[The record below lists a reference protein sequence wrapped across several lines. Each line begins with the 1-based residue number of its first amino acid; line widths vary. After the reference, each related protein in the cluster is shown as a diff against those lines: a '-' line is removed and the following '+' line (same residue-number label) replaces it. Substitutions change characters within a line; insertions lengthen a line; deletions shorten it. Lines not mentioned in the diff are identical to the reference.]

1 MHKLPNKMMI
11 LRWAVGLLFIFSG
24 LIKANDPLGL
34 SYKMQE
40 FFEVWGLAF
49 LDEFSMEF
57 AVGMNSLEIVAGVA
71 LLIKF
76 PYKQTLWLLLGLIVF
91 FTFLTG
97 YALFSGKIKTCGC
110 FGDCIPL
117 TPKVSFI
124 KDVVLL
130 FAILIL
136 LFNQKKVKSN
146 LHKALGIFLLLLSTG
161 AVGYGQ
167 YFVLQHL
174 PFIDCLPYKRGND
187 IQEQMKTP
195 IGAIPDSVSVQMTFL
210 KNGKE
215 VQFDMN
221 QFPANFDST
230 YIYQDRK
237 EVLIQKGN
245 GMVAKIVDFSLFTL
259 NNEDT
264 TAALFNSATPYVLIF
279 SGSIDP
285 RIPWETLIKT
295 IQQKNHQVYLITADK
310 ANALKLKLGIPI
322 LIGDMTMIKTAAR
335 VWPTITIMNGST
347 IMEKQSY
354 IDYLKK

>member
-1 MHKLPNKMMI
+1 MQAFLKI
-11 LRWAVGLLFIFSG
+11 LRWSVGLLFIFSG

-40 FFEVWGLAF
+40 FFEVWGIAF
-49 LDEFSMEF
+49 LDDYSLVF
-57 AVGMNSLEIVAGVA
+57 ALCMNTLEIVAGVA

-136 LFNQKKVKSN
+136 LFNHKKVKSN
-146 LHKALGIFLLLLSTG
+146 LHKALGIFILILSTG
-161 AVGYGQ
+161 LVGYGQ
-167 YFVLQHL
+167 YYVLQHL

-187 IQEQMKTP
+187 IQEQMKVP
-195 IGAIPDSVSVQMTFL
+195 EGAVPDSVSIQMSF
-210 KNGKE
+210 KKDGKI
-215 VQFDMN
+215 VQFDIN
-221 QFPANFDST
+221 QFPTDFDST
-230 YIYQDRK
+230 YVYQDRK

-245 GMVAKIVDFSLFTL
+245 GKVAKIVDFSLFTM

-264 TAALFNSATPYVLIF
+264 TAALFNTNTPYVFIF
-279 SGSIDP
+279 SGNLDAS
-285 RIPWETLIKT
+285 IPWETLIST
-295 IQQKNHQVYLITADK
+295 IRQKHQFVYLITADK
-310 ANALKLKLGIPI
+310 ENASKMKLDIPV

-335 VWPTITIMNGST
+335 VWPTVTIMNGSR

-354 IDYLKK
+354 IDFLQK

>member
-1 MHKLPNKMMI
+1 MQAFLKTI
-11 LRWAVGLLFIFSG
+11 RWSVGLLFIFSG

-49 LDEFSMEF
+49 LDDYSLAF
-57 AVGMNSLEIVAGVA
+57 AIIMNTLEIVAGVA

-124 KDVVLL
+124 KDLVLL

-136 LFNQKKVKSN
+136 LFNHKKVKSN
-146 LHKALGIFLLLLSTG
+146 LHKALGIFLLILSTG
-161 AVGYGQ
+161 IVGYGQ
-167 YFVLQHL
+167 YYVLQHL

-187 IQEQMKTP
+187 IKEQMKVP
-195 IGAIPDSVSVQMTFL
+195 EGAVPDSVSIQMSF
-210 KNGKE
+210 KKDGKTI
-215 VQFDMN
+215 QFDIN
-221 QFPANFDST
+221 QFPTDFDST
-230 YIYQDRK
+230 YVYQDRK

-245 GMVAKIVDFSLFTL
+245 GKVAKIVDFSLFTM
-259 NNEDT
+259 NNIDT
-264 TAALFNSATPYVLIF
+264 TNALFNSTAPYVLLF
-279 SGSIDP
+279 SGKID
-285 RIPWETLIKT
+285 RSIPWKALITK
-295 IQQKNHQVYLITADK
+295 IKERHQQVYLITADK
-310 ANALKLKLGIPI
+310 ANAAQLNLDIPI

-335 VWPTITIMNGST
+335 VWPTVTIMNGST

-354 IDYLKK
+354 IDFLKK

>member
-1 MHKLPNKMMI
+1 MQAFLKTI
-11 LRWAVGLLFIFSG
+11 RWSVGLLFIFSG
-24 LIKANDPLGL
+24 LIKTNDPLGL

-49 LDEFSMEF
+49 LDDYTLAF
-57 AVGMNSLEIVAGVA
+57 ALIMNTLEIVAGVA

-124 KDVVLL
+124 KDLVLL

-136 LFNQKKVKSN
+136 LFNHKKVKSN
-146 LHKALGIFLLLLSTG
+146 LNIALGIFLLILSTG
-161 AVGYGQ
+161 IVGYGQ
-167 YFVLQHL
+167 YYVLQHL

-187 IQEQMKTP
+187 IKEQMKVP
-195 IGAIPDSVSVQMTFL
+195 EGAVPDSVSIQMSFN
-210 KNGKE
+210 KNGKTI
-215 VQFDMN
+215 QFDIK
-221 QFPANFDST
+221 QFPTDFDST
-230 YIYQDRK
+230 YVYQDRK
-237 EVLIQKGN
+237 EVLIKKGN
-245 GMVAKIVDFSLFTL
+245 GKVAKIVDFSLFTM
-259 NNEDT
+259 NNIDT
-264 TAALFNSATPYVLIF
+264 TNALFNSTAPYVLLF
-279 SGSIDP
+279 SGKIDRSIT
-285 RIPWETLIKT
+285 WKALITK
-295 IQQKNHQVYLITADK
+295 IKEKHQQVYLITADK
-310 ANALKLKLGIPI
+310 ANAAQLNLDIPI

-335 VWPTITIMNGST
+335 VWPTVTIMNGST

-354 IDYLKK
+354 VDYLKK

>member
-1 MHKLPNKMMI
+1 MQAFLKT
-11 LRWAVGLLFIFSG
+11 LRWTVGLLFIFSG

-49 LDEFSMEF
+49 LDDYSLALSLF
-57 AVGMNSLEIVAGVA
+57 MNTLEIVAGVA

-124 KDVVLL
+124 KDLVLL

-136 LFNQKKVKSN
+136 LFNHKKVKSN
-146 LHKALGIFLLLLSTG
+146 LHKALGIFILILSTG
-161 AVGYGQ
+161 LVGYGQ
-167 YFVLQHL
+167 YYVLQHL

-187 IQEQMKTP
+187 IKEQMKTP
-195 IGAIPDSVSVQMTFL
+195 LGAIPDSVSIQMSFI
-210 KNGKE
+210 KEGKT
-215 VQFDMN
+215 VQFDIN
-221 QFPANFDST
+221 QFPADFDST
-230 YIYQDRK
+230 YVYQDRK

-245 GMVAKIVDFSLFTL
+245 GLEAKIVDFSLFTI
-259 NNEDT
+259 NNLDT
-264 TAALFNSATPYVLIF
+264 TDALLNTKEPYVLIF
-279 SGSIDP
+279 SGTIDP
-285 RIPWETLIKT
+285 SKPWKELIDSIK
-295 IQQKNHQVYLITADK
+295 QKHQLVYIITADK
-310 ANALKLKLGIPI
+310 TNAAQLKLDIPV

-335 VWPTITIMNGST
+335 VWPTVVIMNGST
-347 IMEKQSY
+347 IMEKQSFV
-354 IDYLKK
+354 DYLKK

>member
-1 MHKLPNKMMI
+1 MQAFLKT
-11 LRWAVGLLFIFSG
+11 LRWLVGLLFIFSG

-40 FFEVWGLAF
+40 FFEVWGFAF
-49 LDEFSMEF
+49 LDDYSLALSLF
-57 AVGMNSLEIVAGVA
+57 MNTLEIVAGVA

-124 KDVVLL
+124 KDVILL
-130 FAILIL
+130 LAILIL
-136 LFNQKKVKSN
+136 LFNHKKVKTN
-146 LHKALGIFLLLLSTG
+146 LPKALGIFILILSTG
-161 AVGYGQ
+161 IIGYGQ
-167 YFVLQHL
+167 YYVLQHL

-187 IQEQMKTP
+187 IKEQMKTP
-195 IGAIPDSVSVQMTFL
+195 SEAIPDSVSIQMTFE
-210 KNGKE
+210 KSGKT
-215 VQFDMN
+215 VVFDIN
-221 QFPANFDST
+221 QFPADFDST
-230 YIYQDRK
+230 YVYLDRK

-245 GMVAKIVDFSLFTL
+245 GLEAKIVDFSLFTI
-259 NNEDT
+259 NNLDT
-264 TAALFNSATPYVLIF
+264 TEALLNTKEPYVLLF
-279 SGSIDP
+279 SGNIDP
-285 RIPWETLIKT
+285 NKPWDQLIAKVK
-295 IQQKNHQVYLITADK
+295 QKYPLVYLVTADK
-310 ANALKLKLGIPI
+310 TNALQLKINVPV

-335 VWPTITIMNGST
+335 VWPTVVIMNGST

-354 IDYLKK
+354 FDYLKK

>member
-1 MHKLPNKMMI
+1 MQSFLKT
-11 LRWAVGLLFIFSG
+11 LRWMVGLLFIFSG

-49 LDEFSMEF
+49 LDDYTLGLSLF
-57 AVGMNSLEIVAGVA
+57 MNTLEIVAGVA

-124 KDVVLL
+124 KDVVLFL
-130 FAILIL
+130 AILIL
-136 LFNQKKVKSN
+136 LFNHKKVKSN
-146 LHKALGIFLLLLSTG
+146 IHKVLGIFILVLATG
-161 AVGYGQ
+161 IVGYSQ
-167 YFVLQHL
+167 FYVLEKL

-187 IQEQMKTP
+187 IKEQMKTP
-195 IGAIPDSVSVQMTFL
+195 EGAIPDSVSIQMSFE
-210 KNGKE
+210 KDGKM
-215 VQFDMN
+215 VQFDVN
-221 QFPANFDST
+221 QFPADFDST
-230 YIYQDRK
+230 YIYKDRK
-237 EVLIQKGN
+237 EVLIKKGN
-245 GMVAKIVDFSLFTL
+245 GLEAKIVDFSLFTI
-259 NNEDT
+259 NNLDT
-264 TAALFNSATPYVLIF
+264 TEALLNTKEPYVLLF
-279 SGSIDP
+279 SGNIDP
-285 RIPWETLIKT
+285 NKPWETLISTLK
-295 IQQKNHQVYLITADK
+295 QKHGLVYLVTADK
-310 ANALKLKLGIPI
+310 VNASQLKLNIPI

-335 VWPTITIMNGST
+335 VWPTVVIMNGST

-354 IDYLKK
+354 LDYLKK

>member
-1 MHKLPNKMMI
+1 MQAFLKT
-11 LRWAVGLLFIFSG
+11 LRWMVGILFIFSG

-49 LDEFSMEF
+49 LDDYTIGLSLF
-57 AVGMNSLEIVAGVA
+57 MNTLEIVTGVS

-124 KDVVLL
+124 KDLVLFL
-130 FAILIL
+130 AIIIL
-136 LFNQKKVKSN
+136 LFNHKKVKSN
-146 LHKALGIFLLLLSTG
+146 IHKALGIFILILATG
-161 AVGYGQ
+161 IVGYGQ
-167 YFVLQHL
+167 FYVLEKL

-187 IQEQMKTP
+187 IKEQMKTP
-195 IGAIPDSVSVQMTFL
+195 EGAIPDSVSIQMSFE
-210 KNGKE
+210 KDGKM
-215 VQFDMN
+215 VQFDVN
-221 QFPANFDST
+221 QFPADFDST
-230 YIYQDRK
+230 YIYKDRK
-237 EVLIQKGN
+237 EVLIKKGN
-245 GMVAKIVDFSLFTL
+245 GLEAKIVDFSLFTI
-259 NNEDT
+259 NNLDT
-264 TAALFNSATPYVLIF
+264 TEALLNTKEPYVLLF
-279 SGSIDP
+279 SGNIDP
-285 RIPWETLIKT
+285 NKPWETLISTLK
-295 IQQKNHQVYLITADK
+295 QKHGLVYLVTADK
-310 ANALKLKLGIPI
+310 VNASQLKLNIPI

-335 VWPTITIMNGST
+335 VWPTVVIMNGST

-354 IDYLKK
+354 LDYLKK

>member
-1 MHKLPNKMMI
+1 MQAFLKT
-11 LRWAVGLLFIFSG
+11 LRWMVGLLFIFSG

-40 FFEVWGLAF
+40 FFEVWGMAF
-49 LDEFSMEF
+49 LDDYTLGLSLF
-57 AVGMNSLEIVAGVA
+57 MNTLEIVAGVA

-130 FAILIL
+130 LAILIL
-136 LFNQKKVKSN
+136 LFNHKKVKSN
-146 LHKALGIFLLLLSTG
+146 IHKALAIFILTLATGI
-161 AVGYGQ
+161 VGYGQ
-167 YFVLQHL
+167 YYVLEKL

-187 IQEQMKTP
+187 IKEQMKTP
-195 IGAIPDSVSVQMTFL
+195 EGAIPDSVSIQMSFE
-210 KNGKE
+210 KDGKM
-215 VQFDMN
+215 VQFDVN
-221 QFPANFDST
+221 QFPEDFDST
-230 YIYQDRK
+230 YIYKDRK
-237 EVLIQKGN
+237 EVLIKKGN
-245 GMVAKIVDFSLFTL
+245 GLEAKIVDFSLFTI
-259 NNEDT
+259 NNLDT
-264 TAALFNSATPYVLIF
+264 TEALLNTKEPYVLLF
-279 SGSIDP
+279 SGNIDP
-285 RIPWETLIKT
+285 NKPWDTLIST
-295 IQQKNHQVYLITADK
+295 LQQKHGLVYLVTADK
-310 ANALKLKLGIPI
+310 ANAAQLKLNIPI

-335 VWPTITIMNGST
+335 VWPTVVIMNGST

-354 IDYLKK
+354 LDYLKK

>member
-1 MHKLPNKMMI
+1 MQAFLKI
-11 LRWAVGLLFIFSG
+11 LRWSVGLLFIFSG

-40 FFEVWGLAF
+40 FFEVWGIAF
-49 LDEFSMEF
+49 LDDYTLVF
-57 AVGMNSLEIVAGVA
+57 AVVMNTLEIVAGVA

-76 PYKQTLWLLLGLIVF
+76 PYKQTLWLLLALIVF

-124 KDVVLL
+124 KDLILL
-130 FAILIL
+130 CSILIL

-146 LHKALGIFLLLLSTG
+146 LHKALGIILLTLATG
-161 AVGYGQ
+161 LVGYGQ
-167 YFVLQHL
+167 YYVLQHL

-187 IQEQMKTP
+187 IKDQMKIP
-195 IGAIPDSVSVQMTFL
+195 EGAVPDSVSIQMSFIKDG
-210 KNGKE
+210 KN
-215 VQFDMN
+215 VQFDIN
-221 QFPANFDST
+221 QFPTDFDST
-230 YIYQDRK
+230 YVYQDRK

-245 GMVAKIVDFSLFTL
+245 GKVAKIVDFSLFTM
-259 NNEDT
+259 NNVDT
-264 TAALFNSATPYVLIF
+264 TEALFNSTTPYVLVF
-279 SGSIDP
+279 SGNIDAS
-285 RIPWETLIKT
+285 IPWKSLITK
-295 IQQKNHQVYLITADK
+295 IKEKHQQVYLVTADK
-310 ANALKLKLGIPI
+310 ANAAQLNLDIPV

-335 VWPTITIMNGST
+335 VWPTLTIMNGSS

-354 IDYLKK
+354 IDFLKK

>member
-1 MHKLPNKMMI
+1 MQAFLKT
-11 LRWAVGLLFIFSG
+11 LRWFVGILFIFSG

-49 LDEFSMEF
+49 LDDYSLALSLF
-57 AVGMNSLEIVAGVA
+57 MNTLEIVAGVA

-76 PYKQTLWLLLGLIVF
+76 PYKQTLWLLLSLIVF

-130 FAILIL
+130 LAILIL
-136 LFNQKKVKSN
+136 LFNHKKVKSN
-146 LHKALGIFLLLLSTG
+146 IHKTLGIFILLSST
-161 AVGYGQ
+161 ALIGYGQ
-167 YFVLQHL
+167 YHVLKSL

-187 IQEQMKTP
+187 IKEQMKTP
-195 IGAIPDSVSVQMTFL
+195 EGAIPDSVAIQMTFS
-210 KNGKE
+210 KAGKTI
-215 VQFDMN
+215 QFDIN
-221 QFPANFDST
+221 QFPADFDST

-237 EVLIQKGN
+237 EVLIKKGN
-245 GMVAKIVDFSLFTL
+245 GLVPKIIDFSLFTI
-259 NNEDT
+259 NNLDT
-264 TAALFNSATPYVLIF
+264 TEALLNTKEPYVLIF
-279 SGSIDP
+279 SGKIDP
-285 RIPWETLIKT
+285 TKPWEQLINRLK
-295 IQQKNHQVYLITADK
+295 QKYQLIYLVTADK
-310 ANALKLKLGIPI
+310 TNAMQLKLSIPI

-335 VWPTITIMNGST
+335 VWPTVVIMNGST

-354 IDYLKK
+354 YEYLKK

>member
-1 MHKLPNKMMI
+1 MQAFLKTI
-11 LRWAVGLLFIFSG
+11 RWSVGLLFIFSG

-49 LDEFSMEF
+49 LDDYSLAF
-57 AVGMNSLEIVAGVA
+57 AIFMNTLEIVAGVA

-124 KDVVLL
+124 KDLVLL

-136 LFNQKKVKSN
+136 LFNHTKVKSN
-146 LHKALGIFLLLLSTG
+146 LHKALGIFLLILSTG
-161 AVGYGQ
+161 IVGYGQ
-167 YFVLQHL
+167 YYVLQHL

-187 IQEQMKTP
+187 IKEQMKVP
-195 IGAIPDSVSVQMTFL
+195 EGAVLDSVSIQMSF
-210 KNGKE
+210 KKDGKTI
-215 VQFDMN
+215 QFDIN
-221 QFPANFDST
+221 QFPTDFDST
-230 YIYQDRK
+230 YVYQERK

-245 GMVAKIVDFSLFTL
+245 GKVAKIVDFSLFTM
-259 NNEDT
+259 NNIDT
-264 TAALFNSATPYVLIF
+264 TNALFNSTTPYVLLF
-279 SGSIDP
+279 SGKIDRSIA
-285 RIPWETLIKT
+285 WKALITK
-295 IQQKNHQVYLITADK
+295 IKEKHQQVYLITADK
-310 ANALKLKLGIPI
+310 ANAAQLNLDIPI

-335 VWPTITIMNGST
+335 VWPTVTIMNGST

-354 IDYLKK
+354 IDFLKK

>member
-1 MHKLPNKMMI
+1 MQAFLKV
-11 LRWAVGLLFIFSG
+11 LRWSVGLLFIFSG

-40 FFEVWGLAF
+40 FFEVWGIAF
-49 LDEFSMEF
+49 LDDYSLAF
-57 AVGMNSLEIVAGVA
+57 ALCMNTLEIVAGIA

-124 KDVVLL
+124 KDLVLM
-130 FAILIL
+130 FAIIIL
-136 LFNQKKVKSN
+136 LFNHKKVKSN
-146 LHKALGIFLLLLSTG
+146 MHKALGIFLLILSTG

-167 YFVLQHL
+167 YYVLQHL

-195 IGAIPDSVSVQMTFL
+195 AGAVLDSVSIQMSFK
-210 KNGKE
+210 KNGKN
-215 VQFDMN
+215 VQFDIN
-221 QFPANFDST
+221 QFPTDFDST
-230 YIYQDRK
+230 YVYQDRK

-245 GMVAKIVDFSLFTL
+245 DKRFRSLCDFNKLM
-259 NNEDT
+259 N
-264 TAALFNSATPYVLIF
+264 
-279 SGSIDP
+279 
-285 RIPWETLIKT
+285 
-295 IQQKNHQVYLITADK
+295 QK
-310 ANALKLKLGIPI
+310 
-322 LIGDMTMIKTAAR
+322 R
-335 VWPTITIMNGST
+335 S
-347 IMEKQSY
+347 
-354 IDYLKK
+354 

>member
-1 MHKLPNKMMI
+1 MQAFLKT
-11 LRWAVGLLFIFSG
+11 LRWTVGLLFIFSG

-49 LDEFSMEF
+49 LDDYSLALSLF
-57 AVGMNSLEIVAGVA
+57 MNTLEIVAGVA

-136 LFNQKKVKSN
+136 LFNHKKVKSN
-146 LHKALGIFLLLLSTG
+146 LSKSLGIFLLILSTG
-161 AVGYGQ
+161 LVGYGQ
-167 YFVLQHL
+167 YYTLQHL

-187 IQEQMKTP
+187 IKEQMKTP
-195 IGAIPDSVSVQMTFL
+195 EGAIPDSVSIQMSFL
-210 KNGKE
+210 KEGKT
-215 VQFDMN
+215 VQFDIN
-221 QFPANFDST
+221 QFPSDFDST
-230 YIYQDRK
+230 YVYQDRK

-245 GMVAKIVDFSLFTL
+245 GLEAKIVDFSLFTI
-259 NNEDT
+259 NNLDT
-264 TAALFNSATPYVLIF
+264 TESLLNTKEPYVLLF
-279 SGSIDP
+279 SGTIDNS
-285 RIPWETLIKT
+285 RPWKDLIAK
-295 IQQKNHQVYLITADK
+295 IKQKHALVYLVTADK
-310 ANALKLKLGIPI
+310 ANAAQLQLDIPT

-335 VWPTITIMNGST
+335 VWPSVMIMNGST

-354 IDYLKK
+354 VDYLKK

>member
-1 MHKLPNKMMI
+1 MQAFLKI
-11 LRWAVGLLFIFSG
+11 LRWSVGLLFIFSG

-40 FFEVWGLAF
+40 FFEVWGIAF
-49 LDEFSMEF
+49 LDDYSLVF
-57 AVGMNSLEIVAGVA
+57 ALCMNTLEIVAGIA

-124 KDVVLL
+124 KDLVLM
-130 FAILIL
+130 FAIIIL
-136 LFNQKKVKSN
+136 LFNHKKVKSN
-146 LHKALGIFLLLLSTG
+146 LHKSLGIFLLILSTG

-167 YFVLQHL
+167 YYVLQHL
-174 PFIDCLPYKRGND
+174 PFVDCLPYKRGND

-195 IGAIPDSVSVQMTFL
+195 EGAVPDSISIQMSFKKDG
-210 KNGKE
+210 KN
-215 VQFDMN
+215 VQFDIN
-221 QFPANFDST
+221 QFPTDFDST
-230 YIYQDRK
+230 YVYQDRK

-245 GMVAKIVDFSLFTL
+245 GLVAKIVDFSLFTL
-259 NNEDT
+259 NNVDT
-264 TAALFNSATPYVLIF
+264 TDAMFNTNNPYVLIF
-279 SGSIDP
+279 AGNIDSSV
-285 RIPWETLIKT
+285 PWEILISK
-295 IQQKNHQVYLITADK
+295 IQQKNQQVYLITADK
-310 ANALKLKLGIPI
+310 ANALQLNLNIPI

-335 VWPTITIMNGST
+335 VWPTVVIMNGSR

-354 IDYLKK
+354 IDFLKK

>member
-1 MHKLPNKMMI
+1 MQAFLKI
-11 LRWAVGLLFIFSG
+11 LRWSVGLLFIFSG

-40 FFEVWGLAF
+40 FFEVWGMAFFDDYSLAF
-49 LDEFSMEF
+49 SLF
-57 AVGMNSLEIVAGVA
+57 MNTLEIVAGIA

-130 FAILIL
+130 LSILIL
-136 LFNQKKVKSN
+136 LFNQKKVKST
-146 LHKALGIFLLLLSTG
+146 LHKALGIMILLSASG
-161 AVGYGQ
+161 LVGYGQ
-167 YFVLQHL
+167 YHVLRSL

-187 IQEQMKTP
+187 IKEQMKTP
-195 IGAIPDSVSVQMTFL
+195 VGAIPDSVSIQMTFT
-210 KNGKE
+210 KAGKT
-215 VQFDMN
+215 VQFDIN
-221 QFPANFDST
+221 QFPADFDSS

-245 GMVAKIVDFSLFTL
+245 GLVAKIVDFSLFTI
-259 NNEDT
+259 NNLDT
-264 TAALFNSATPYVLIF
+264 TAALLDTKEPYVLLF
-279 SGSIDP
+279 SGTIDP
-285 RIPWETLIKT
+285 SQPWGQLIAK
-295 IQQKNHQVYLITADK
+295 IKQKHQLVYLVTADK
-310 ANALKLKLGIPI
+310 AHAMQLKLDIPI

-335 VWPTITIMNGST
+335 VWPTVVIMNGST

-354 IDYLKK
+354 LEFLKK